1 MSIFTVILIEMILN
15 TTYTN
20 KDNDATIDILV
31 GKPYSFFTKLRMKG
45 IGSGRMIIDKVSP
58 KLQRALLNGPD
69 LNYANIELRP
79 KGILVRITRRLDNFT
94 WIIPYY
100 QLYTYMTNGLSIHGQ
115 GEFLHFRNDRFYKNN
130 KEFIRKML
138 NLKVIFTKDYYI

>member
-1 MSIFTVILIEMILN
+1 MVLN

-20 KDNDATIDILV
+20 KENEALMIQLV
-31 GKPYSFFTKLRMKG
+31 GKPFSFLKQLQMRG

-58 KLQRALLNGPD
+58 KLERALLNGPD
-69 LNYANIELRP
+69 INYANIELRP

-100 QLYTYMTNGLSIHGQ
+100 QLYTYMTSGLSIHGQ
-115 GEFLHFRNDRFYKNN
+115 GEFLHFRNDRFYKGN
-130 KEFIRKML
+130 KDFIKKML

>member
-1 MSIFTVILIEMILN
+1 MILN

-20 KDNDATIDILV
+20 KDNDATINQMV
-31 GKPYSFFTKLRMKG
+31 GKPFGIWDKLKMKG
-45 IGSGRMIIDKVSP
+45 TGSGRMIITDVSP
-58 KLQRALLNGPD
+58 KLERALLNGPD
-69 LNYANIELRP
+69 INYANIELRP

-100 QLYTYMTNGLSIHGQ
+100 QLYTYLTNGLSIHGQ
-115 GEFLHFRNDRFYKNN
+115 GEFLHFRNDRFLKSN
-130 KEFIRKML
+130 KDFIKKML

>member
-1 MSIFTVILIEMILN
+1 MILN

-20 KDNDATIDILV
+20 KDNDEIINGLV
-31 GKPYSFFTKLRMKG
+31 GYPYSFFNKLKMKG
-45 IGSGRMIIDKVSP
+45 IGSGRMIIDEVSP
-58 KLQRALLNGPD
+58 KLERALLNGPD

-100 QLYTYMTNGLSIHGQ
+100 QLYTFMILQYLQM
-115 GEFLHFRNDRFYKNN
+115 RV
-130 KEFIRKML
+130 M
-138 NLKVIFTKDYYI
+138 

>member
-1 MSIFTVILIEMILN
+1 MLLN

-20 KDNDATIDILV
+20 KDNDATIDNLV
-31 GKPYSFFTKLRMKG
+31 GSPYSFIKKLRMKG

-58 KLQRALLNGPD
+58 KLERVLLNGPD
-69 LNYANIELRP
+69 INYANIELRP

-115 GEFLHFRNDRFYKNN
+115 GEFLHFRNDRFLKNN

>member
-1 MSIFTVILIEMILN
+1 MILN

-20 KDNDATIDILV
+20 KDHDALINNLV
-31 GKPYSFFTKLRMKG
+31 GSPYSFLKKIKMKG
-45 IGSGRMIIDKVSP
+45 IGSGRMIIYKVSP
-58 KLQRALLNGPD
+58 KLERALLNGPD
-69 LNYANIELRP
+69 INYANIELRP

-115 GEFLHFRNDRFYKNN
+115 GEFLQFKNDRFLKDN
-130 KEFIRKML
+130 KAFIKKML
-138 NLKVIFTKDYYI
+138 DLKVIFTKDYYL

>member
-1 MSIFTVILIEMILN
+1 MILN

-20 KDNDATIDILV
+20 KDNDVTIDNLV
-31 GKPYSFFTKLRMKG
+31 GRPYSFLKKLRMKG

-69 LNYANIELRP
+69 INYANIELRP

-115 GEFLHFRNDRFYKNN
+115 GEFLHFKNDRFLKNN
-130 KEFIRKML
+130 KEFIKKML
-138 NLKVIFTKDYYI
+138 NLKVVFTKDYYI

>member
-1 MSIFTVILIEMILN
+1 MILN

-20 KDNDATIDILV
+20 KDNDATIDNLV
-31 GKPYSFFTKLRMKG
+31 GKPYSFLTKFRMKG

-58 KLQRALLNGPD
+58 KLERALLNGPD
-69 LNYANIELRP
+69 INYANIELRP

-115 GEFLHFRNDRFYKNN
+115 GEFLHFKNDRFLKNN

>member
-1 MSIFTVILIEMILN
+1 MILN

-20 KDNDATIDILV
+20 KDNDATIDNLV
-31 GKPYSFFTKLRMKG
+31 GSPYSFLKKLRMKG

-69 LNYANIELRP
+69 INYANIELRP

-115 GEFLHFRNDRFYKNN
+115 GEFLHFKNDRFLKNN
-130 KEFIRKML
+130 KEFIKKML
-138 NLKVIFTKDYYI
+138 NLKVVFTKDYYI

>member
-1 MSIFTVILIEMILN
+1 MLLN

-20 KDNDATIDILV
+20 KENDATIDNLV
-31 GKPYSFFTKLRMKG
+31 GKPFGFLKKLQMKG
-45 IGSGRMIIDKVSP
+45 IGSGRMIIDEVSP
-58 KLQRALLNGPD
+58 KLERTLLNGPD
-69 LNYANIELRP
+69 INYANIELRP

-115 GEFLHFRNDRFYKNN
+115 GEFLHFRNDRFLRNN
-130 KEFIRKML
+130 KDFVKKML

>member
-1 MSIFTVILIEMILN
+1 MLLN

-20 KDNDATIDILV
+20 KENDATIDNLV
-31 GKPYSFFTKLRMKG
+31 GKPFSFLKRFQMKG
-45 IGSGRMIIDKVSP
+45 IGSGRMIIDEVSP
-58 KLQRALLNGPD
+58 KLERTLLNGPD

-115 GEFLHFRNDRFYKNN
+115 GEFLHFRNDRFLRNN
-130 KEFIRKML
+130 KDFVKKML

>member
-1 MSIFTVILIEMILN
+1 MVLN

-20 KDNDATIDILV
+20 KENEALMIQLV
-31 GKPYSFFTKLRMKG
+31 GKPFSFLKQLQMRG

-58 KLQRALLNGPD
+58 KLERALLNGPD
-69 LNYANIELRP
+69 INYANIELRP

-100 QLYTYMTNGLSIHGQ
+100 QLYTYMTSGLSIHGQ
-115 GEFLHFRNDRFYKNN
+115 GEFLHFRNDRFYKGN
-130 KEFIRKML
+130 KEFIKKML

>member
-1 MSIFTVILIEMILN
+1 MLLN

-20 KDNDATIDILV
+20 KDNDATIDNLV
-31 GKPYSFFTKLRMKG
+31 GSPYSFLKKLRMKG

-69 LNYANIELRP
+69 INYANIELRP

-100 QLYTYMTNGLSIHGQ
+100 QLYTYMTNGFSIHGQ
-115 GEFLHFRNDRFYKNN
+115 GEFLHFKNDRFLKNN
-130 KEFIRKML
+130 KEFIKKML
-138 NLKVIFTKDYYI
+138 NLKVVFTKDYYI

>member
-1 MSIFTVILIEMILN
+1 
-15 TTYTN
+15 
-20 KDNDATIDILV
+20 
-31 GKPYSFFTKLRMKG
+31 MKG

-58 KLQRALLNGPD
+58 KLERVLLNGPD
-69 LNYANIELRP
+69 INYANIELRP

-115 GEFLHFRNDRFYKNN
+115 GEFLHFRNDRFLKNN

>member
-1 MSIFTVILIEMILN
+1 MILN

-20 KDNDATIDILV
+20 KDNDEIINNLV
-31 GKPYSFFTKLRMKG
+31 GYPYSFLKKLKMKG
-45 IGSGRMIIDKVSP
+45 IGSGRMIIDEVSP
-58 KLQRALLNGPD
+58 KLERTVLNGPD

-100 QLYTYMTNGLSIHGQ
+100 QLYMYMTNGFSIHGQ
-115 GEFLHFRNDRFYKNN
+115 GEFLHFRNDKFLKDNKN
-130 KEFIRKML
+130 FIKKML

>member
-1 MSIFTVILIEMILN
+1 MVLN

-20 KDNDATIDILV
+20 KDNDALIIQLV
-31 GKPYSFFTKLRMKG
+31 GKSFSFLKQLQMKG

-58 KLQRALLNGPD
+58 KLEQTLLNGHD

-100 QLYTYMTNGLSIHGQ
+100 QLYTYRNSGLSIHGQ
-115 GEFLHFRNDRFYKNN
+115 GEFLHFRNDRFVKGN
-130 KEFIRKML
+130 KEFIKKML

>member
-1 MSIFTVILIEMILN
+1 MLLN

-20 KDNDATIDILV
+20 KDNDATIDNLV
-31 GKPYSFFTKLRMKG
+31 GSPYSFIKKLRMKG

-58 KLQRALLNGPD
+58 KLERALLNGPD
-69 LNYANIELRP
+69 INYANIELRP

-115 GEFLHFRNDRFYKNN
+115 GEFLHFRNDRFLKNN

>member
-1 MSIFTVILIEMILN
+1 MILN

-20 KDNDATIDILV
+20 KDNDNLINDLV
-31 GKPYSFFTKLRMKG
+31 GNSYGFLRRLQMKG
-45 IGSGRMIIDKVSP
+45 IGSGRMIIDNVSP
-58 KLQRALLNGPD
+58 KLERALLNGPD

-100 QLYTYMTNGLSIHGQ
+100 QLYTYRSKGLSIHGQ
-115 GEFLHFRNDRFYKNN
+115 GEFLKFRNDRFLKNN
-130 KEFIRKML
+130 KEFIKKMMD
-138 NLKVIFTKDYYI
+138 LKVIFTKDHYI

>member
-1 MSIFTVILIEMILN
+1 MLLN

-20 KDNDATIDILV
+20 KDNDATIDNLV
-31 GKPYSFFTKLRMKG
+31 GSPYSFLKKLRMKG

-69 LNYANIELRP
+69 INYANIELRP

-115 GEFLHFRNDRFYKNN
+115 GEFLHFKNDRFLKNN
-130 KEFIRKML
+130 KEFIKKML
-138 NLKVIFTKDYYI
+138 NLKVVFTKDYYI

>member
-1 MSIFTVILIEMILN
+1 MILN

-20 KDNDATIDILV
+20 KDNDATIDNLV
-31 GKPYSFFTKLRMKG
+31 GSPYSFLKKLRMKG

-69 LNYANIELRP
+69 INYANIELRP

-100 QLYTYMTNGLSIHGQ
+100 QLYTYMTNGFSIHGQ
-115 GEFLHFRNDRFYKNN
+115 GEFLHFKNDRFLKNN
-130 KEFIRKML
+130 KEFIKKML
-138 NLKVIFTKDYYI
+138 NLKVVFTKDYYI

>member
-1 MSIFTVILIEMILN
+1 MVLN
-15 TTYTN
+15 TTYNN
-20 KDNDATIDILV
+20 KDNDSQIIHLV
-31 GKPYSFFTKLRMKG
+31 GKPFSFLKQLQMRG

-58 KLQRALLNGPD
+58 KLERALLNGPD
-69 LNYANIELRP
+69 INYANIELRP

-100 QLYTYMTNGLSIHGQ
+100 QLYTYMASGLSIHGQ
-115 GEFLHFRNDRFYKNN
+115 GEFLHFRNDRFVKGN
-130 KEFIRKML
+130 KDFLKKML

>member
-1 MSIFTVILIEMILN
+1 
-15 TTYTN
+15 
-20 KDNDATIDILV
+20 
-31 GKPYSFFTKLRMKG
+31 MKG

-58 KLQRALLNGPD
+58 KLERALLNGPD
-69 LNYANIELRP
+69 INYANIELRP

-115 GEFLHFRNDRFYKNN
+115 GEFLHFKNDRFLKNN

>member
-1 MSIFTVILIEMILN
+1 MILN

-20 KDNDATIDILV
+20 KDNDEIINGLV
-31 GKPYSFFTKLRMKG
+31 GYPYSFFNKLKMKG
-45 IGSGRMIIDKVSP
+45 IGSGRMIIDEVSP
-58 KLQRALLNGPD
+58 KLERALLNGPD

-100 QLYTYMTNGLSIHGQ
+100 QLYTFMTNGFSIHGQ
-115 GEFLHFRNDRFYKNN
+115 GEFLHFRNDRFLKDN
-130 KEFIRKML
+130 KGFIKKML

>member
-1 MSIFTVILIEMILN
+1 MILN

-20 KDNDATIDILV
+20 KENEATINNLV
-31 GKPYSFFTKLRMKG
+31 GSPYTFLKKLQMKG

-58 KLQRALLNGPD
+58 KLERALLNGPD
-69 LNYANIELRP
+69 INYANIELRP

-115 GEFLHFRNDRFYKNN
+115 GEFLHFRNDRFLKNN